1 MQGTFRLACE
11 HVLKTLKK
19 GRETLL
25 TLLEAFVYD
34 PLVDW
39 AVGED
44 TISTANNAAIDGTNN
59 RNRSLLM
66 VSDKTNALTSITK
79 DHRLNIGSAYGAT
92 EVAFGI
98 ETMQARKQIQDEIT
112 RDTLAIQFT
121 EIKPEWIQ
129 NRSVFMCTFVYFLM
143 FAKLLH
149 FFCFFVDDFERILF
163 VVQSFN
169 VNISKVTVKN
179 LQRIKFQIK

>member
-1 MQGTFRLACE
+1 MFYFQGTFRLACE

-44 TISTANNAAIDGTNN
+44 TIATSNNATIDGAAN
-59 RNRSLLM
+59 RNRSILM
-66 VSDKTNALTSITK
+66 VADKGNALPAVTK
-79 DHRLNIGSAYGAT
+79 DHRLNIGAAYGAS

-98 ETMQARKQIQDEIT
+98 ESLQTRKQIQDEVT

-129 NRSVFMCTFVYFLM
+129 NRSVFSAFKYVWFL
-143 FAKLLH
+143 FDTHHIHILNSLLCVTLSEYLDFIANIVTGGKEAK
-149 FFCFFVDDFERILF
+149 
-163 VVQSFN
+163 
-169 VNISKVTVKN
+169 
-179 LQRIKFQIK
+179 IK